1 MSESSRITLGQFLK
15 DANHTAKE
23 NLSGQEES
31 RLVAPFAYNPGFPS
45 EPADGTVST
54 DTEQRIDTEQT
65 PILDSENDLSLAS
78 KKALNEYTQDRLQSG
93 KNRFRPKEDAQTAR
107 SGHARGD
114 TLDRDH
120 TGVKGFAVSQDEK
133 SAYSDY
139 FIEEFPELIS
149 DKGQHSSA
157 LVDALRLTNR
167 DESDSTFGKKLVA
180 DKDSTVYDP
189 FKKQVHTGFLNTFR
203 SVRSWQ
209 RPRR

>member
-93 KNRFRPKEDAQTAR
+93 KNRFRPKKTHKPHAQGMPEATHLTEITQVSKA
-107 SGHARGD
+107 
-114 TLDRDH
+114 LQL
-120 TGVKGFAVSQDEK
+120 VKMK
-133 SAYSDY
+133 SLH
-139 FIEEFPELIS
+139 IQTIL
-149 DKGQHSSA
+149 
-157 LVDALRLTNR
+157 
-167 DESDSTFGKKLVA
+167 
-180 DKDSTVYDP
+180 
-189 FKKQVHTGFLNTFR
+189 
-203 SVRSWQ
+203 
-209 RPRR
+209 